1 MMNLKETAIRG
12 LKWSSAS
19 RFGQQLLQFITLALL
34 ARLLAPEDF
43 GLMASAMVVI
53 GFINVFRDLGISAAL
68 IQKKEISDE
77 LFSSVF
83 WLSLCAGGLLMI
95 MLIILSSFIAN
106 FFNAEALV
114 TILKVLSISFLFSGL
129 SVVHQALL
137 EKELKFKSIAKY
149 ELSATLIAAVTSIT
163 MALMNFGVWSLVV
176 QNLIFTFTVSLLF
189 WINSS
194 HKPRFLFKWV
204 EIKSIANF
212 SSNLAGFN
220 ILNYFVRNADY
231 ILIQKFLG
239 EQQLGYYTLAYRLML
254 YPLKN
259 ISVVVTRVMFPVLSK
274 IQDDNEK
281 FRQAYLKV
289 VNSIAL
295 LSFPLM
301 LGLVAVSDNFV
312 NVIFGAKWEPVITLI
327 FILAPLGLLQS
338 IYSPAGVIFQTK
350 GRTDWWFRW
359 GLLTGVLFIAA
370 FWIGLKWGII
380 GVALAYLIASLIT
393 IYPGL
398 AIPFK
403 LINLKVSIFIMS
415 FNRTFLIS
423 VLMFAIVLA
432 INYTLNIYLDT
443 TVSLLISIILGIVFY
458 IGFSFKLN
466 KDKIKYVVESIRN

>member
-1 MMNLKETAIRG
+1 MTNLKESAVKG

-19 RFGQQLLQFITLALL
+19 RFGQQLLQFITLVLL

-83 WLSLCAGGLLMI
+83 WLSLWAGGLLMI
-95 MLIILSSFIAN
+95 MLIIFSSFIAN
-106 FFNAEALV
+106 FFNAEALDS
-114 TILKVLSISFLFSGL
+114 ILKVLSISFLFSGL

-137 EKELKFKSIAKY
+137 EKELNFKSIAKY
-149 ELSATLIAAVTSIT
+149 ELFATLLAAITSIT
-163 MALMNFGVWSLVV
+163 MALFNFGVWSLVF
-176 QNLIFTFTVSLLF
+176 QNLVFTFTVSLLF

-194 HKPRFLFKWV
+194 HKPRFLFKWI

-212 SSNLAGFN
+212 SGNLAGFN

-259 ISVVVTRVMFPVLSK
+259 ISAVITRVMFPVLSK
-274 IQDDNEK
+274 IQDENEK
-281 FRQAYLKV
+281 FRQVYSKV

-301 LGLVAVSDNFV
+301 LGLLAVSDNFV
-312 NVIFGAKWEPVITLI
+312 HVIFGAKWEPVITLI

-338 IYSPAGVIFQTK
+338 IYSPAGVIFQAK
-350 GRTDWWFRW
+350 GRTDLWFRW
-359 GLLTGVLFIAA
+359 GLLTGVLFITA

-380 GVALAYLIASLIT
+380 GIASAYLITNLIT
-393 IYPGL
+393 VYPGL
-398 AIPFK
+398 AIPFR
-403 LINLKVSIFIMS
+403 LIGLKVSSFITS
-415 FNRTFLIS
+415 FKRTFLIS
-423 VLMFAIVLA
+423 LMMFFAVLISKYL
-432 INYTLNIYLDT
+432 LNLYFEPT
-443 TVSLLISIILGIVFY
+443 ELLIILVIIGILAYLGLS
-458 IGFSFKLN
+458 FSLN
-466 KDKIKYVVESIRN
+466 KDQINYMLNSLRN